1 MAYQGIFSASAYPA
15 RWQMRRIGSAE
26 WSYYTRQG
34 ESEQSISF
42 TAVAGFHHNT
52 EWRVEISFPGD
63 NLYSNVATLTVDKAT
78 SIKVVN
84 SLSNDADL
92 IGIAYA
98 RGAYV
103 ALPSDQTNVARR
115 STDGGNTWSISW
127 LPATRYWDGIV
138 ATSQGVLIAYS
149 SGDSGTWWPTREF
162 KNSTAIYSWRVDQPE
177 SSALVA
183 RSFDGG
189 LTWDTAVPPFFM
201 GSMVRMWS
209 FPWNNVLIATY
220 RDRSSTTIPAA
231 NQGTWQSAQYG
242 EFVGKRFGR
251 HYIAY
256 NYNNGS
262 GDSWARYELP
272 ASARE
277 SLVSVEDTA
286 CPAITSMAMSPTGL
300 LVCTSRYQGFSYKAA
315 GDGSGLTSPGGIT
328 GAYERKGFLLYRD
341 LSAGLGALQIADTTT
356 TGVSG
361 GASLRTI
368 TRTIIDT
375 RRPRV

>member
-1 MAYQGIFSASAYPA
+1 
-15 RWQMRRIGSAE
+15 
-26 WSYYTRQG
+26 
-34 ESEQSISF
+34 
-42 TAVAGFHHNT
+42 
-52 EWRVEISFPGD
+52 
-63 NLYSNVATLTVDKAT
+63 
-78 SIKVVN
+78 
-84 SLSNDADL
+84 
-92 IGIAYA
+92 
-98 RGAYV
+98 
-103 ALPSDQTNVARR
+103 
-115 STDGGNTWSISW
+115 
-127 LPATRYWDGIV
+127 
-138 ATSQGVLIAYS
+138 VLIAYS
-149 SGDSGTWWPTREF
+149 SGDSGTWWPTITY
-162 KNSTAIYSWRVDQPE
+162 KNSTATYSWREDQPE
-177 SSALVA
+177 LPALVA

-220 RDRSSTTIPAA
+220 RDRSSTSIPAA
-231 NQGTWQSAQYG
+231 NQGTVQSAQNG
-242 EFVGKRFGR
+242 EFMGKRFGR

-272 ASARE
+272 ASARQT
-277 SLVSVEDTA
+277 LVSVEDTA
-286 CPAITSMAMSPTGL
+286 CPALTSMAMSPSGL
-300 LVCTSRYQGFSYKAA
+300 LVCTSRYQGFTY
-315 GDGSGLTSPGGIT
+315 GSSGGIT

-368 TRTIIDT
+368 TRSILDT